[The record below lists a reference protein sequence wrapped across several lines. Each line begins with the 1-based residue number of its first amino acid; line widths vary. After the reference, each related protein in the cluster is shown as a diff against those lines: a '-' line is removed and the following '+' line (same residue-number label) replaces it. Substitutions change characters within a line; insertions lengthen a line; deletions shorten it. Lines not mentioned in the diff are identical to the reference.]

1 LEQYTFDNVKFY
13 PLTTANLGSDEL
25 KKVIGDIVYYIN
37 ITCETNYVIDLDL
50 TPDIKT
56 VDSYTRIGECKKMKN
71 GMKAT
76 IISYRHSK
84 DIDIQF
90 EDGAISTNKT
100 YHCFKSGCISHPTL
114 SYMYLTHINKTN
126 VMTNG
131 MVARIIAFRS
141 YTDMDVEFEDGV
153 IREHVSSE
161 SFNKGKIRHPL
172 CGMDAR
178 SVRHRKERLGESK
191 TCKDGRIA
199 TIIKYTKCDDII
211 VKFDDETEWNTSYQR
226 FKLA

>member
-1 LEQYTFDNVKFY
+1 MNRSAEIYNRLLNQILD
-13 PLTTANLGSDEL
+13 G
-25 KKVIGDIVYYIN
+25 KKIPHSTSQPVLHKEEEKYYLA
-37 ITCETNYVIDLDL
+37 VF
-50 TPDIKT
+50 
-56 VDSYTRIGECKKMKN
+56 V
-71 GMKAT
+71 
-76 IISYRHSK
+76 
-84 DIDIQF
+84 F
-90 EDGAISTNKT
+90 
-100 YHCFKSGCISHPTL
+100 
-114 SYMYLTHINKTN
+114 

-141 YTDMDVEFEDGV
+141 HTDMDVEFEDGV

-191 TCKDGRIA
+191 ICKDGRIA
-199 TIIKYTKCDDII
+199 TIIKYTKYDDII